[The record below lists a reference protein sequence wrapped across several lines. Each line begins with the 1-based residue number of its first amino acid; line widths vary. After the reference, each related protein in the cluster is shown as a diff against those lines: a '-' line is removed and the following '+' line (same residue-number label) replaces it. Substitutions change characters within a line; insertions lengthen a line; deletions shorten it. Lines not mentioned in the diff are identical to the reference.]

1 MDVSVVIATYNRGN
15 LLTSLLQQYE
25 KILRVTKYEF
35 EIIFSDDG
43 SIDNSVELLENYR
56 GPVNIKV
63 LKNNHLG
70 AAGARNS
77 AIEYC
82 EGKIAIF
89 TGDDIFPDNNFINGH
104 YENYLKN
111 GDDIGV
117 LGQLK

>member
-25 KILRVTKYEF
+25 KILMVTKYEF

-56 GPVNIKV
+56 GPINIKV

-77 AIEYC
+77 AIS
-82 EGKIAIF
+82 K
-89 TGDDIFPDNNFINGH
+89 
-104 YENYLKN
+104 LS
-111 GDDIGV
+111 
-117 LGQLK
+117 